1 MTAPITEKSTTDLHG
16 PNLILD
22 VENFGPIAEAKN
34 IEFKPMTVFVGPSNT
49 GKTYLAILLHSL
61 LKARRETWPRMSFTG
76 SGAKD
81 FFATLID
88 SDLETLKREI
98 RQRVANPDGILEL
111 EHDLA
116 IYKIPVS
123 ELSDSSRKL
132 LTSIVRQYLMDYVK
146 EASNSVNSHFGV
158 SESTDLSRRFNDR
171 DSKLRI
177 DLQNEA
183 GTVDVSFDRW
193 SVDSFDLPPNLDIY
207 IDLLESRRRS
217 PFTGTGL
224 EMPLDL
230 ETELNLY
237 ARSILLHF
245 PFSHYFEAGRTGLM
259 DSYRELAASLI
270 NRAVYRSR
278 LERSADQ
285 LSVRLTT
292 NEFLQALV
300 RLRSIARPAIG
311 GPVMER
317 LASGLETGVLG
328 GNIHVVET
336 AGITHFEYE
345 NTLSGVTVDIDRAA
359 SMVTEVA
366 PIVMFLRQGIDE
378 GDLVIID
385 EPEAHLHPEAQ
396 QHMAA
401 ALAFMVRS
409 GLRVLITTHS
419 HYMVEQLSA
428 FVNAS
433 KLDETTR
440 KRALSLGGAL
450 GEEDIY
456 LNEDETAVYS
466 FRMSPEHGGSVVEEI
481 FMGEEFEY
489 GPHDH
494 STAVTHQLQPIATR
508 FGSPGKDR
516 IWRFGLI
523 VCISGL
529 TDRRCIVQS
538 DSYRARRVAT
548 SILNSI
554 PEDSVAIFD
563 IDALLLHQDDRAQS
577 VDGQDRRLR
586 PRHFRTAIWRT
597 NPCC

>member
-1 MTAPITEKSTTDLHG
+1 MTAPTTQKPATSLHG

-81 FFATLID
+81 FFATLLD
-88 SDLETLKREI
+88 SHLKVLTNEI
-98 RQRVANPDGILEL
+98 HLQIENPDGIVEL

-116 IYKIPVS
+116 ICKIPVS
-123 ELSDSSRKL
+123 ELSDSSRIL
-132 LTSIVRQYLMDYVK
+132 LTNIVRQYLMDYVK

-158 SESTDLSRRFNDR
+158 GESTDLSRRFNDR
-171 DSKLRI
+171 NFKLRI
-177 DLQNEA
+177 DLQDEA
-183 GTVDVSFDRW
+183 GIVDVSFGRW
-193 SVDSFDLPPNLDIY
+193 SVDSFNLPPNLDIY

-230 ETELNLY
+230 ETELDLY

-278 LERSADQ
+278 FERSADK

-311 GPVMER
+311 GPVMEL
-317 LASGLETGVLG
+317 LASRLESGLLG
-328 GNIHVVET
+328 GKIHVVET
-336 AGITHFEYE
+336 AGITHFKYE

-396 QHMAA
+396 QQMAA

-433 KLDETTR
+433 KLDATTR

-456 LNEDETAVYS
+456 LNEEEAAVYGFDQS
-466 FRMSPEHGGSVVEEI
+466 NEEGGTVVYEIPLGEHR
-481 FMGEEFEY
+481 EY
-489 GPHDH
+489 APRDH
-494 STAVTHQLQPIATR
+494 SKAVNRQYNRLQR
-508 FGSPGKDR
+508 V
-516 IWRFGLI
+516 LE
-523 VCISGL
+523 
-529 TDRRCIVQS
+529 
-538 DSYRARRVAT
+538 AR
-548 SILNSI
+548 
-554 PEDSVAIFD
+554 E
-563 IDALLLHQDDRAQS
+563 
-577 VDGQDRRLR
+577 RLGV
-586 PRHFRTAIWRT
+586 
-597 NPCC
+597 

>member
-1 MTAPITEKSTTDLHG
+1 MTTTEDKTQGTSLHG

-34 IEFKPMTVFVGPSNT
+34 VEFKPMTVFVGPSNT

-76 SGAKD
+76 SRAKD

-98 RQRVANPDGILEL
+98 RQRVANPDDIVEL

-116 IYKIPVS
+116 ICKIPVS
-123 ELSDSSRKL
+123 ELSDSSMKL
-132 LTSIVRQYLMDYVK
+132 LASIVRQYLMDYVK

-158 SESTDLSRRFNDR
+158 SESTDLRRRFNDR

-224 EMPLDL
+224 EMALDL
-230 ETELNLY
+230 ETELDLY

-245 PFSHYFEAGRTGLM
+245 QFSHYFEAGRTGLM

-278 LERSADQ
+278 LERSTDQ

-317 LASGLETGVLG
+317 LASAIERGVLG
-328 GNIHVVET
+328 GKIHVVES

-345 NTLSGVTVDIDRAA
+345 NTETGVTVDIDRAA

-396 QHMAA
+396 QQMAA

-419 HYMVEQLSA
+419 HYMVEQLGN
-428 FVNAS
+428 FVAVS
-433 KLDETTR
+433 TLDEDLR
-440 KRALSLGGAL
+440 RRVLKLGGAL

-456 LNEDETAVYS
+456 LNESEVAVYDFATDKS
-466 FRMSPEHGGSVVEEI
+466 DVGSVVETVD
-481 FMGEEFEY
+481 FNQDY
-489 GPHDH
+489 GYFPRDH
-494 STAVTHQLQPIATR
+494 NWAIADQMNRT
-508 FGSPGKDR
+508 
-516 IWRFGLI
+516 
-523 VCISGL
+523 
-529 TDRRCIVQS
+529 
-538 DSYRARRVAT
+538 RRVIEAR
-548 SILNSI
+548 
-554 PEDSVAIFD
+554 
-563 IDALLLHQDDRAQS
+563 IDQDDP
-577 VDGQDRRLR
+577 VVK
-586 PRHFRTAIWRT
+586 
-597 NPCC
+597 